1 MFAEGTPGKYVLW
14 AVHPKR
20 TQPVT
25 QTYSTIEPVTAQR
38 TSLEADGYTVTVTTL
53 NVLPTD

>member
-1 MFAEGTPGKYVLW
+1 MVAEGTPGKYVLW

-25 QTYSTIEPVTAQR
+25 QTYPTIETMTAQR
-38 TSLEADGYTVTVTTL
+38 TSLEADGYSVTVTTL
-53 NVLPTD
+53 KVLATD